1 MVNYSDLLDPALT
14 LLHRSWA
21 VDYSETRKHADYQSK
36 MHYNQIILVKLTP
49 NQSRLH
55 FNFNLVVFVAE
66 LPAADQPTTKG
77 VVAVVPIT
85 VTDYQSRTPMI
96 TVGQSSQATP
106 THCQFDQLPPT
117 LQQSESVQGA
127 RAPA

>member
-1 MVNYSDLLDPALT
+1 
-14 LLHRSWA
+14 
-21 VDYSETRKHADYQSK
+21 

-85 VTDYQSRTPMI
+85 VTDRS
-96 TVGQSSQATP
+96 GSSQRKFSGQNEIKMILVGVDNYGIWRSRGLDDRTWWGS
-106 THCQFDQLPPT
+106 L
-117 LQQSESVQGA
+117 LGGA
-127 RAPA
+127 E